1 MENRTNYAE
10 QAALLKALAHPVRL
24 QIMHVL
30 LTEGCRN
37 VRCIES
43 KTGVSQ
49 SCISQHLQR
58 LRTAHLVEAER
69 VGNEVYYR
77 AASLRTAGLI
87 ADLMG
92 EELTAYVL

>member
-1 MENRTNYAE
+1 MEPCIDYQR
-10 QAALLKALAHPVRL
+10 QAALLKALAHPFRL

-58 LRTAHLVEAER
+58 LRAARLVEAER

-77 AASLRTAGLI
+77 AASIQGAGLI

-92 EELTAYVL
+92 EELKAYVL